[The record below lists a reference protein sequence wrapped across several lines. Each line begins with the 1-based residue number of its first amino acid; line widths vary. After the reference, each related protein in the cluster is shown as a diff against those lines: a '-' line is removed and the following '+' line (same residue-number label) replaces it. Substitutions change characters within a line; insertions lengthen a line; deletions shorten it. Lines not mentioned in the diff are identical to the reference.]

1 MEQRD
6 YILREIEKIGMMLLA
21 IVGRLRKAATRRE
34 FEQEMELIDI
44 DIKELFGMSIISLVR
59 LPDEQFFPILENSA
73 AYNDTNIELL
83 SDMLSEVAGGL
94 EKGDSEAALL
104 KAIKLI
110 EFADVRSR
118 TFSFDRQSKLDS
130 LKARL

>member
-1 MEQRD
+1 
-6 YILREIEKIGMMLLA
+6 MLLA
-21 IVGRLRKAATRRE
+21 MAGRLRKAATRRE
-34 FEQEMELIDI
+34 FEQEMELIDN

-83 SDMLSEVAGGL
+83 SDMLSDVAGGL
-94 EKGDSEAALL
+94 ERGDSEAALH

-110 EFADVRSR
+110 EFADSRSR
-118 TFSFDRQSKLDS
+118 TFSFDRQSKLES